1 MVVHGS
7 TVAMAGRAVLIL
19 GASGSGKSAL
29 ALALMAMGAGLVA
42 DDRTQLARRG
52 DSIMADAPPALRG
65 CIEARHVGLLAAD
78 AKGPQPL
85 ALVVELS
92 EIAGPRLPEEE
103 RMQLLG
109 VSLPRLAARFDP
121 RLAPALRQLLIG
133 GRVA

>member
-19 GASGSGKSAL
+19 GASGSGKSSL
-29 ALALMAMGAGLVA
+29 ALALMATGADLVA
-42 DDRTQLARRG
+42 DDRTLLQREGA
-52 DSIMADAPPALRG
+52 SVMADAPAALRG

-78 AKGPQPL
+78 AKGPLPV

-92 EIAGPRLPEEE
+92 DESGPRLPEEE
-103 RMQLLG
+103 RIEVLG